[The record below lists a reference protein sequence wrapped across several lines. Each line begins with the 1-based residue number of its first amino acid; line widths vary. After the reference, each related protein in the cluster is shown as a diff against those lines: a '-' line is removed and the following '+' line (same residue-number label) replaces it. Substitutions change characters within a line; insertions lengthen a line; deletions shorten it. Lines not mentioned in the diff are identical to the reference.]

1 MGEGLGLWLRRAR
14 EARNF
19 SVVDVEEQL
28 KIRQRYLQALEVGDY
43 AALPGGIQAR
53 GFIRNYARVLG
64 LPVEEALARYQAEV
78 EGRPMQPRIPTAQQL
93 SSERII
99 HDRPTGFAP
108 PPTEAEEANVGSD
121 SLPPFIWGLIGATL
135 FFTLLA
141 GGAYLY
147 LKIGGESST
156 VESIPTIPPTQPV
169 ALTAAPQPANVP
181 IFAPA
186 ADNRVTVR
194 LEPGEHAWVRLVADG
209 KVVFQGVAD
218 PAQPLQATASERC
231 QVETGNGGA
240 FHLYINS
247 GDYGLLGASGE
258 VVRRAWSP
266 TGEVPLEEP

>member
-14 EARNF
+14 EARNL
-19 SVVDVEEQL
+19 SVADVEGQL

-53 GFIRNYARVLG
+53 GFIRNYARFLG

-78 EGRPMQPRIPTAQQL
+78 EGRPMQPRIPAAQQI
-93 SSERII
+93 SSERIM
-99 HDRPTGFAP
+99 HDRPTRFAP
-108 PPTEAEEANVGSD
+108 PPTEDEEANVGSD
-121 SLPPFIWGLIGATL
+121 SLPPLIWALIGATL
-135 FFTLLA
+135 FFALLA
-141 GGAYLY
+141 GGGYLY
-147 LKIGGESST
+147 LKIGGDGSAVEPTST
-156 VESIPTIPPTQPV
+156 ISPTQPV
-169 ALTAAPQPANVP
+169 AMTAAPQLVNAPT
-181 IFAPA
+181 FAPA
-186 ADNRVTVR
+186 ADNSVTVR

-209 KVVFQGVAD
+209 EVVFQGVAD
-218 PAQPLQATASERC
+218 PAQPLQATASVRC

-266 TGEVPLEEP
+266 TGEVSLEGP